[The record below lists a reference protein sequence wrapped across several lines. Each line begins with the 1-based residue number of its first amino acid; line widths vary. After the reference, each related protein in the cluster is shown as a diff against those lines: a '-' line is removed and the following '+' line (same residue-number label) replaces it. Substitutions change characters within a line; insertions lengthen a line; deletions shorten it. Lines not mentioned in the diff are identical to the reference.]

1 LNVDYLNKD
10 DQIKCRGC
18 GAEAGEQQQKC
29 VVCGKNLHAEQIER
43 CRSIKPVRERFDI
56 NSFLKENLHLFTLVG
71 IFGALSF
78 YLTNLIPKNTENTL
92 NLSGTCAFFFNESV
106 NESQNSSIIINKLV
120 NGSFLG
126 TGGFHP
132 SEAVNAS
139 NSFFLMDP
147 AYGLQIG
154 VVTCY
159 FFFFIFTFSLLYKLL
174 DYEGSPLAWIISSP
188 LLLLI
193 TVTVIYLANTYM
205 LIISAMVIVSIAIIT
220 MAVDRWLCVRIYFKC
235 ITPREKLNLLFL
247 LFFGNLSLIPVL
259 VFLLLFV
266 KESSYYPI
274 FLGLASA
281 LILGLA
287 SGSLQI
293 MTVIIDKEGIIS
305 RILKPLQGR

>member
-1 LNVDYLNKD
+1 
-10 DQIKCRGC
+10 
-18 GAEAGEQQQKC
+18 
-29 VVCGKNLHAEQIER
+29 
-43 CRSIKPVRERFDI
+43 
-56 NSFLKENLHLFTLVG
+56 
-71 IFGALSF
+71 
-78 YLTNLIPKNTENTL
+78 
-92 NLSGTCAFFFNESV
+92 
-106 NESQNSSIIINKLV
+106 
-120 NGSFLG
+120 
-126 TGGFHP
+126 
-132 SEAVNAS
+132 
-139 NSFFLMDP
+139 MDP